1 LGAGRFRVASTFTGG
16 PTLTSGGISTTIIDS
31 LILDNQA
38 QGGNGSAGNGGNGL
52 GGGVFTD
59 AHAVLTLLGSTIT
72 GNEADGGTGAASF
85 SDGKGV
91 GGGVYVAT
99 GGSACEDD
107 ATVIAQNLASTSND
121 DVFGVL
127 SAC

>member
-16 PTLTSGGISTTIIDS
+16 PILTTEGISATFNDC
-31 LILDNQA
+31 LVADNLA

-52 GGGVFTD
+52 GGGIFMD
-59 AHAVLTLLGSTIT
+59 AQAILTLHGSTIT
-72 GNEADGGTGAASF
+72 GNEADGGTGAAGF
-85 SDGKGV
+85 SDGNGQ

-127 SAC
+127 SNC